1 MAFTRKTLTGYGLT
15 EEQLEKVMTL
25 YSTSLADYIPKADLQ
40 AKIDEEVKKATE
52 NQPPVDVTQSD
63 EYKKLQGERDMLR
76 ALGTDDFSGIKP
88 KFRETV
94 YNMLNREDVAPSVEE
109 QLKKV
114 AEDYEEYFE
123 PTTTAEPGKTPQFGA
138 GVSGTMPTGQEKTTV
153 DGIWFGSK
161 K

>member
-1 MAFTRKTLTGYGLT
+1 
-15 EEQLEKVMTL
+15 
-25 YSTSLADYIPKADLQ
+25 
-40 AKIDEEVKKATE
+40 
-52 NQPPVDVTQSD
+52 
-63 EYKKLQGERDMLR
+63 MLR

-94 YNMLNREDVAPSVEE
+94 YNMLNREDGAPSVEE

-123 PTTTAEPGKTPQFGA
+123 PTTNEPGKTPQFGA
-138 GVSGTMPTGQEKTTV
+138 GVSGTMPKGQEKTTV